1 MKKAIVIGGGLGGL
15 ATALTLSPHM
25 DVHIIEKNTH
35 LGGKM
40 KKIALGDHTF
50 DFGPNTLTM
59 PNYFWQVLA
68 PFTDAKRAL
77 PFQKILHPTMHQL
90 GEHQVVFTTNV
101 DEMVAQLAC
110 IDEQSARR
118 YPAFIAEITR
128 LFQLSEAAFLDKT
141 FFTMKDYVSPSLGV
155 SLLQARPFQTL
166 QSFLAHYFPHPAIQ
180 QLFGRF
186 ATYIGSSPYAT
197 PATFALIAYFEL
209 VEGTYML
216 KGGATT
222 IADVFTDLLKQ
233 QGVQFHLRETVEK
246 VATDG
251 KNMAFVETN
260 NGKHYAD
267 IFVSDIDYDYM
278 QQKLGRAMPM
288 HELSTSAYVELI
300 SLKEAVPLH
309 YHNMLFSNDYEVEFT
324 ALRSGQY
331 AEQPSVYGCYPYAVD
346 KSRLPAL
353 FVLIN
358 APNAA
363 ADATPLR
370 AQVDDAL
377 RTWGIADK
385 VLDRKVLPPDFI
397 RDTFLVRD
405 GAIYGQASNTL
416 RGSFFRPRNRDSKLH
431 NLYYVGGTVHPGG
444 GSPIVVKGGYE
455 VAKRILNNGTS
466 EFC

>member
-1 MKKAIVIGGGLGGL
+1 MTKAIVIGGGLGGL

-25 DVHIIEKNTH
+25 EVHLIEKNTH

-40 KKIALGDHTF
+40 KKMTLGDHTF

-59 PNYFWQVLA
+59 PHYFWQVVA
-68 PFTDAKRAL
+68 PFTDAKQAL
-77 PFQKILHPTMHQL
+77 PFQKIERPTMHQL
-90 GEHQVVFTTNV
+90 GKHQVVFTTNV
-101 DEMVAQLAC
+101 DEMVAQLAL
-110 IDEQSARR
+110 IDEQSARN

-128 LFQLSEAAFLDKT
+128 LFQLSESAFLDKT
-141 FFTMKDYVSPSLGV
+141 FFSIKDYVSPILGL

-166 QSFLAHYFPHPAIQ
+166 HALLAHYFPHPAVQ
-180 QLFGRF
+180 QLFARF

-209 VEGTYML
+209 VEGTYTL
-216 KGGATT
+216 PGGATQ
-222 IADVFTDLLKQ
+222 IAEVFTELLEA
-233 QGVQFHLRETVEK
+233 QGVQLHTGETVEK

-251 KNMAFVETN
+251 KDIAFIETESSR
-260 NGKHYAD
+260 YDAD
-267 IFVSDIDYDYM
+267 MFVSDIDYDYM
-278 QQKLGRAMPM
+278 QLKLGRHVPK

-300 SLKEAVPLH
+300 SLKEPVPLH
-309 YHNMLFSNDYEVEFT
+309 YHNMLFSDDYAAEFA

-331 AEQPSVYGCYPYAVD
+331 AQNPSVYGCYPYAVD
-346 KSRLPAL
+346 QSHLPGL

-358 APNAA
+358 APNA
-363 ADATPLR
+363 DARTTNLR
-370 AQVDDAL
+370 TQVDAALDA
-377 RTWGIADK
+377 WGISDK
-385 VLDRKVLPPDFI
+385 VLERKELPPAFI

-416 RGSFFRPRNRDSKLH
+416 RGSFFRPRNRDKQYQ

-455 VAKRILNNGTS
+455 VAKRIVVKNKGTS
-466 EFC
+466 E

>member
-1 MKKAIVIGGGLGGL
+1 MKKAIIIGGGLGGL
-15 ATALTLSPHM
+15 ATALTLSSQM
-25 DVHIIEKNTH
+25 DVHVIEKNTH

-59 PNYFWQVLA
+59 PHYFWQVIA

-77 PFQKILHPTMHQL
+77 PFQKIAQPTMHQL
-90 GEHQVVFTTNV
+90 GAHQVVFTTDV
-101 DEMVAQLAC
+101 DEMIAQLAL
-110 IDEQSARR
+110 IDEQSARNYR
-118 YPAFIAEITR
+118 AFIAEITR
-128 LFQLSEAAFLDKT
+128 LFHLSEKAFLDKT
-141 FFTMKDYVSPSLGV
+141 FFSLKDYVSPSLGV

-166 QSFLAHYFPHPAIQ
+166 QSFLAHFFPHPAVQ
-180 QLFGRF
+180 QLFARF

-209 VEGTYML
+209 VEGTYTL
-216 KGGATT
+216 AGGATK

-233 QGVQFHLRETVEK
+233 QGVQFHLGETVEK

-251 KNMAFVETN
+251 KQIAFIETN
-260 NGKHYAD
+260 KEKHHAD
-267 IFVSDIDYDYM
+267 VFVSDIDYDYM
-278 QQKLGRAMPM
+278 QLKLGRMMPT

-300 SLKEAVPLH
+300 SLTEPVPLH
-309 YHNMLFSNDYEVEFT
+309 YHNMLFSDDYAAEFT

-331 AEQPSVYGCYPYAVD
+331 AKKPSVYGCYPHAVD

-358 APNAA
+358 APNAD

-377 RTWGIADK
+377 RAWGIADK
-385 VLDRKVLPPDFI
+385 VVARKVLPPDFI

-416 RGSFFRPRNRDSKLH
+416 RGSFFRPKNRDRQYR

-455 VAKRILNNGTS
+455 VAKRILNKGTS
-466 EFC
+466 EFR